1 MQGLETYCKSNLLDS
16 SVLIAARRMLRV
28 SGSEEVALSRDNL
41 EWVAKCMNMGP
52 VAQHIYKIIQN
63 AFETYKKDYQA
74 GKIGEEQKKYIHNQV
89 VTYNK
94 MMNEAAKIAK
104 IMAKDQKQMFIK
116 SNIIKQ
122 DDDELSL

>member
-16 SVLIAARRMLRV
+16 SVLIAAKRMLRV

-74 GKIGEEQKKYIHNQV
+74 GKIGEEQKKYIYNQV

-116 SNIIKQ
+116 SNTLKQ